1 MNALDR
7 CSSWPVERVAAAV
20 IVHSNGHDRSS
31 RVVASHGDTEGVFR
45 LASLAKPI
53 SSWAILVAV
62 EEGIVDLD
70 TSLPDEFAGQAN
82 VILRHLLSHA
92 GGYPFNGTTPISR
105 PERTRTYSNGGIE
118 LAAQLVENASEMD
131 FAEYLDLAVFAP
143 LAMSAS
149 SLRGSP
155 AHRVASSVDDLVR
168 FLTEVWAPTLI
179 STPTARA
186 AVSIQFPTLG
196 GMVPGVGRY
205 DECPWGLGFEIRGG
219 KSPHWTGTRNG
230 PDTYGHFGGAGTL
243 MWTDPSAALSLI
255 ALTDRP
261 FDEWADD
268 ALRFWPELSDAVLEQ
283 FSESSSPGEPAGPSR
298 SSESRS

>member
-1 MNALDR
+1 MPALDR
-7 CSSWPVERVAAAV
+7 CSTWPVDRVAAAV
-20 IVHSNGHDRSS
+20 IAHSDGSS
-31 RVVASHGDTEGVFR
+31 RTTATHGDTGGVFR
-45 LASLAKPI
+45 LASLSKPL
-53 SSWAILVAV
+53 SSWAILVAI

-70 TSLPDEFAGQAN
+70 AVLSPEFAGQDG
-82 VILRHLLSHA
+82 VTLRHLLSHA
-92 GGYPFNGTTPISR
+92 GGYPFNGTTPISL

-118 LAAQLVENASEMD
+118 LAARLVEDASEMA

-143 LAMSAS
+143 LGMTDS

-155 AHRVASSVDDLVR
+155 AHGVSSSVDDLVR
-168 FLTEVWAPTLI
+168 FLAEVRSPTLI
-179 STPTARA
+179 SAPTAQT

-205 DECPWGLGFEIRGG
+205 DECPWGLGFEIRGN
-219 KSPHWTGTRNG
+219 KSPHWTGTRNT

-243 MWTDPSAALSLI
+243 MWTDPSAAVSLI

-268 ALRFWPELSDAVLEQ
+268 ALRLWPDLSDAVLDEFSRPTRSAPPSGPRAEQ
-283 FSESSSPGEPAGPSR
+283 
-298 SSESRS
+298 